1 MTSAQERKIRQ
12 TGCDARFD
20 NLTRQLYATD
30 ASIYQI
36 EPIGVAFPKSAQ
48 QASLVIRAAADAGLS
63 ITPRGAGTSL
73 VGNAVGEGLIV
84 EFSRYNRQITDLD
97 LEKRSVR
104 VGAGVVLDQL
114 NDFLRPRG
122 FCFGP
127 DVATSSRATLGGMIA
142 NNSSGARCPIYGTT
156 ADHVV
161 SLQIVMADG
170 RVETIGPK
178 HESLQ
183 AERAKI
189 ENLVLTTTAEM
200 AERWPPGLI
209 KRWPGYGIERFLR
222 APNDL
227 TNILAGSE
235 GTLAGIFSAELKISP
250 LPREK
255 GLGLIFFES
264 VGEAMQATVELLDLK
279 PAAIEH
285 IDRPVLDQT
294 KGQLHFQAAR
304 DLLELDTKPC
314 ESILIVEFYED
325 VAERL
330 SILQARKIGLRTKI
344 LTGPAEMNL
353 VWLVRKSGLS
363 LLTGCIGPA
372 KPVAFIEDAAVR
384 PAQLP
389 EYVQGLQSIMKPLG
403 LEASYYGH
411 AASGLLHVRPVLDLH
426 SAGDLKKFRQV
437 ADQSSALVRQFK
449 GSLSAEHGVGIART
463 EYMREQLGD
472 DLLEVMRA
480 IKNTFDPKN
489 IFNPGKIFE
498 VGSARCADRTPR
510 RGVPTKIDNHLRENF
525 TRPLELPFQP
535 VLAFAFKDRSFIGN
549 LEQCNGCG
557 GCLKQTGIMCP
568 TFMATHDEV
577 MSTRGRANIIR
588 RSLELRSNGHDP
600 LKSAELDAALSNCLS
615 CKGCTPE
622 CPSNVN
628 LALLKAEMLYARWR
642 RDGLPVRERIL
653 SNVDLLGRIG
663 CAMPALANWI
673 LDFKP
678 VRALTESALG
688 ISARRSLPHYARERF
703 DKWFGRRCR
712 ASVSDAAA
720 FRRNDL
726 QKRGQVILWDDTFVR
741 YHEPHIG
748 IAAVKVLEALGF
760 EVVLVRNR
768 RCCGRPAFSQ
778 GNLDAAAKVGK
789 HNVDLV
795 NAPTPHVSP
804 LGSHPSTPPIL
815 FLEPSCWSMFVED
828 YCELKIEGAD
838 DVANRCF
845 LFENLVDNLL
855 AKEPTVLRFN
865 ERSTTVAIHPH
876 CHAKSIMNPAF
887 MGKLAERLP
896 GRKAT
901 VLDTACCG
909 MAGAFGA
916 LAEKYDLSV
925 QVAQDLIDKLENQ
938 GRETQIIASGT
949 SCRHQI
955 SDLTNIRPKHMAE
968 MLAEALP

>member
-1 MTSAQERKIRQ
+1 MTSTQQRKIRQ

-36 EPIGVAFPKSAQ
+36 EPIGVAFPKTVE
-48 QASLVIRAAADAGLS
+48 QASLVIRAAADAGVPV
-63 ITPRGAGTSL
+63 TPRGAGTSL
-73 VGNAVGEGLIV
+73 VGNAIGEGLIV
-84 EFSRYNRQITDLD
+84 EFSRYNRAITNLD
-97 LEKRSVR
+97 LEKCSVR
-104 VGAGVVLDQL
+104 VSAGVVLDQL
-114 NDFLRPRG
+114 NDFLKPHG

-156 ADHVV
+156 ADHVS
-161 SLQIVMADG
+161 SLEIVMADG
-170 RVETIGPK
+170 RIEKIGPTY
-178 HESLQ
+178 ESLRG
-183 AERAKI
+183 ERAKI
-189 ENLVLTTTAEM
+189 EKLIRAASAEM

-222 APNDL
+222 APNNL
-227 TNILAGSE
+227 ANILAGSE
-235 GTLAGIFSAELKISP
+235 GTLAAIFSAELKISP
-250 LPREK
+250 LPGEK
-255 GLGLIFFES
+255 GLGLIFFAS
-264 VGEAMQATVELLDLK
+264 VAEAMQATVELLDLK

-285 IDRPVLDQT
+285 IDRPLLDQT
-294 KGQLHFQAAR
+294 RGQLHFQAAR
-304 DLLELDTKPC
+304 DLLELDSKRC
-314 ESILIVEFYED
+314 ESILIVEFYD
-325 VAERL
+325 DAAERL
-330 SILQARKIGLRTKI
+330 SILQSRNIGLRTKT
-344 LTGPAEMNL
+344 LTDPAQMNL
-353 VWLVRKSGLS
+353 VWSVRKSGLS
-363 LLTGCIGPA
+363 LLTGCVGAA

-389 EYVQGLQSIMKPLG
+389 EYVQGLESIMKPLG

-426 SAGDLKKFRQV
+426 SEADLKKFRQV
-437 ADQSSALVRQFK
+437 ADQTSALVRQFK

-472 DLLEVMRA
+472 KLLGVMRE
-480 IKNTFDPKN
+480 IKRMFDPKN
-489 IFNPGKIFE
+489 IFNPAKIF
-498 VGSARCADRTPR
+498 ADGRHN
-510 RGVPTKIDNHLRENF
+510 IDNHLRENF

-535 VLAFAFKDRSFIGN
+535 KLAFAFKDRSFVDN

-577 MSTRGRANIIR
+577 MSTRGRANIVR
-588 RSLELRSNGHDP
+588 AALELRVNGHDP
-600 LKSAELDAALSNCLS
+600 LKSDELDVALSNCLS

-642 RDGLPVRERIL
+642 RDGLPLRERIF
-653 SNVDLLGRIG
+653 SNVDLLGKIG
-663 CAMPALANWI
+663 CAMPRFANPL
-673 LDFKP
+673 LDSEP
-678 VRALTESALG
+678 VRAVMEKTIG
-688 ISARRSLPHYARERF
+688 ISARRSLPHYAKERF
-703 DKWFGRRCR
+703 DKWFARHAVAGGGDPGSPRMSAPRTAAGVTDPGYRRGR
-712 ASVSDAAA
+712 
-720 FRRNDL
+720 
-726 QKRGQVILWDDTFVR
+726 VILWDDTFTR

-760 EVVLVRNR
+760 EVALVKNR

-778 GNLDAAAKVGK
+778 GNLDAAAKLAK
-789 HNVDLV
+789 HNIHQISTM
-795 NAPTPHVSP
+795 NHQ
-804 LGSHPSTPPIL
+804 PSTAPIL

-828 YCELKIEGAD
+828 YRELKVDGAEKI
-838 DVANRCF
+838 ATRSF
-845 LFENLVDNLL
+845 LFEKFVDDLL
-855 AKEPTVLRFN
+855 AQAPDALQFRHSEA
-865 ERSTTVAIHPH
+865 SVAIHPH
-876 CHAKSIMNPAF
+876 CNAKSILNPGF
-887 MGKLAERLP
+887 MKRLVERLP

-925 QVAQDLIDKLENQ
+925 QVAQRLLDNIDNQ
-938 GRETQIIASGT
+938 PPGTEIIASGT

-955 SDLTNIRPKHMAE
+955 ADLTNAHPKHMAE
-968 MLAEALP
+968 LLAEASAAKA

>member
-12 TGCDARFD
+12 TGCDVRFD

-36 EPIGVAFPKSAQ
+36 EPIGVAFPKDAR
-48 QASLVIRAAADAGLS
+48 QASAVIRAAADAGVS
-63 ITPRGAGTSL
+63 VTPRGAGTSL
-73 VGNAVGEGLIV
+73 VGNAIGEGLIV

-97 LEKRSVR
+97 LEKRSIR

-114 NDFLRPRG
+114 NDFLRPHG

-156 ADHVV
+156 ACHVL
-161 SLQIVMADG
+161 SLEAVMADG
-170 RVETIGPK
+170 RIEKIGRM
-178 HESLQ
+178 HESLA
-183 AERAKI
+183 AERARI
-189 ENLVLTTTAEM
+189 ENLIQARRTEM

-209 KRWPGYGIERFLR
+209 KRWPGYGIERFLN

-227 TNILAGSE
+227 TNIFAGSE
-235 GTLAGIFSAELKISP
+235 GTLAAIFSAELKISP
-250 LPREK
+250 LPAGK
-255 GLGLIFFES
+255 GLGLIFFSS
-264 VGEAMQATVELLDLK
+264 VDEAMQATVELLDLK

-285 IDRPVLDQT
+285 IDRPLFDQT

-304 DLLELDTKPC
+304 DLLEVDTEPC
-314 ESILIVEFYED
+314 ESILIVEFYDD

-330 SILQARKIGLRTKI
+330 STLQSRRIGLRTKI
-344 LTGPAEMNL
+344 LTEPAQMNL
-353 VWLVRKSGLS
+353 VWSVRKSGLS
-363 LLTGCIGPA
+363 LLTGGIGGA

-389 EYVQGLQSIMKPLG
+389 EYVHGLQSIMKPLG

-426 SAGDLKKFRQV
+426 SPTDLKKFRQV
-437 ADQSSALVRQFK
+437 ADQTSALVRDFR

-463 EYMREQLGD
+463 EYMQEQLGD
-472 DLLEVMRA
+472 ELLGVMRE
-480 IKNTFDPKN
+480 IKRMFDPTN

-498 VGSARCADRTPR
+498 CSHGTASPCTGSRDESLDTARLLQPHR
-510 RGVPTKIDNHLRENF
+510 IDNHLRENF
-525 TRPLELPFQP
+525 TRPLELPFEP
-535 VLAFAFKDRSFIGN
+535 MLAFAFKDRSFIGN

-557 GCLKQTGIMCP
+557 GCLKRTGVMCP
-568 TFMATHDEV
+568 TFMATHEEV
-577 MSTRGRANIIR
+577 MSTRGRANTIR
-588 RSLELRSNGHDP
+588 AALELRVDGHDP
-600 LKSAELDAALSNCLS
+600 LRSAELDAALSNCLS

-628 LALLKAEMLYARWR
+628 LALLKAELMHARFQ
-642 RDGLPVRERIL
+642 RDGLPLRERL
-653 SNVDLLGRIG
+653 FSNVDLLGKIG
-663 CAMPALANWI
+663 CVAPSLANRI
-673 LDFKP
+673 LNYRPIRVAMEK
-678 VRALTESALG
+678 TLG
-688 ISARRSLPHYARERF
+688 LSARRSLPQYASERF
-703 DKWFGRRCR
+703 DKWFVKYAVAGG
-712 ASVSDAAA
+712 ADPGAAVNA
-720 FRRNDL
+720 RGY
-726 QKRGQVILWDDTFVR
+726 KRGPVILWDDTFVR

-748 IAAVKVLEALGF
+748 IAAVKVLRVLGF
-760 EVVLVRNR
+760 EVFLAKNR

-778 GNLDAAAKVGK
+778 GNLDAVSKLGK
-789 HNVDLV
+789 HNISQLSTI
-795 NAPTPHVSP
+795 NSQ
-804 LGSHPSTPPIL
+804 PSAPPIL

-828 YCELKIEGAD
+828 YRELRIESVEEIAD
-838 DVANRCF
+838 RCF
-845 LFENLVDNLL
+845 LFEKFVDDLLVQ
-855 AKEPTVLRFN
+855 EPEALHFN
-865 ERSTTVAIHPH
+865 KRSATIAIHPH

-887 MGKLAERLP
+887 MRRLAERLP

-925 QVAQDLIDKLENQ
+925 QVAQDLIDKIENQ
-938 GRETQIIASGT
+938 ERETQIIASGRRT
-949 SCRHQI
+949 SAAMCQKRF
-955 SDLTNIRPKHMAE
+955 SY
-968 MLAEALP
+968 